1 MLSFLSHYVPVSDG
15 GPVKLRADHD
25 IVVMVCRAQH
35 ERSMPFAR
43 CKKTSSSDN
52 VTRGDIGE
60 IAVAGVAA
68 GHAHHSRLLRNRSDG
83 YFSNLGAHPVA
94 TDAGDVQAFAFH
106 PVFPPSNMEPPIRR
120 ATLGTRPRAAA
131 SYMFSAKS
139 PWWWWVGLSDAVAI

>member
-1 MLSFLSHYVPVSDG
+1 MGCRD
-15 GPVKLRADHD
+15 KLRADHE

-35 ERSMPFAR
+35 ERSMPFAWF
-43 CKKTSSSDN
+43 KETSSSDN

-94 TDAGDVQAFAFH
+94 RVAGDVKAFEFH
-106 PVFPPSNMEPPIRR
+106 PVFPPGNSEPPIRR
-120 ATLGTRPRAAA
+120 AAVHTRPRAGA
-131 SYMFSAKS
+131 S
-139 PWWWWVGLSDAVAI
+139 

>member
-1 MLSFLSHYVPVSDG
+1 MLSFLKHHAPVSDG
-15 GPVKLRADHD
+15 MPRQAPRRPRNRGDGVSRSA
-25 IVVMVCRAQH
+25 RAQQALRKVQ
-35 ERSMPFAR
+35 E
-43 CKKTSSSDN
+43 TSSSDN

-68 GHAHHSRLLRNRSDG
+68 GHAHHSWLLRNRSDG

-94 TDAGDVQAFAFH
+94 TDAGDVQAFVCHAI
-106 PVFPPSNMEPPIRR
+106 FPPRTMEPPVRQAALHR
-120 ATLGTRPRAAA
+120 RPRAAA